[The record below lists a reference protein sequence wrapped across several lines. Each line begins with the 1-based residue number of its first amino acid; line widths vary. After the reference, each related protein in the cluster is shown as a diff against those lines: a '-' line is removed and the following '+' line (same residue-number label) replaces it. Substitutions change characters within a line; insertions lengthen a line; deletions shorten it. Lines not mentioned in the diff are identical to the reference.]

1 MKLIDI
7 FLSILFVLVVCL
19 ALVKVNLVFEFKRN
33 FEHLDKIQQKIS
45 SLDNQKTK
53 LNLEISLIKSSPF
66 IYERAIDLGMREPR
80 SKD

>member
-7 FLSILFVLVVCL
+7 ILSALFVLVICL
-19 ALVKVNLVFEFKRN
+19 ALVKVKLVFEFKRN
-33 FEHLDKIQQKIS
+33 FEHLDKVQQKIS

-66 IYERAIDLGMREPR
+66 IYERAIDLGMREPE
-80 SKD
+80 SED

>member
-1 MKLIDI
+1 
-7 FLSILFVLVVCL
+7 LSILFVLVVCL

-80 SKD
+80 SED

>member
-7 FLSILFVLVVCL
+7 ILTILFVLVVYL
-19 ALVKVNLVFEFKRN
+19 ALVKETHVFEFKRN
-33 FEHLDKIQQKIS
+33 FEYLDKVQQKIS

-66 IYERAIDLGMREPR
+66 IYERAIDLGMREPE
-80 SKD
+80 SED

>member
-7 FLSILFVLVVCL
+7 ILSILFILVVYL

-33 FEHLDKIQQKIS
+33 FEYLDKVQQKIS

-66 IYERAIDLGMREPR
+66 IYERAIDLGMREPE
-80 SKD
+80 SED

>member
-7 FLSILFVLVVCL
+7 ILSTLFILVVCL

-33 FEHLDKIQQKIS
+33 FEYLDKVQQKIS

-66 IYERAIDLGMREPR
+66 IYERAIDLGMREPE
-80 SKD
+80 SED

>member
-7 FLSILFVLVVCL
+7 ILTILFVLVVYL

-33 FEHLDKIQQKIS
+33 FEYLDKVQQKIS

-66 IYERAIDLGMREPR
+66 IYERPIDLGMREPE
-80 SKD
+80 SED